1 SEPKDLGAG
10 IMKRVYCSE
19 DRLLVGF
26 LKGVLDGHRI
36 DCLVKN
42 EYLIGGIGELPPGA
56 CWPELWV
63 IEESDL
69 PQARTLI
76 ASVLK
81 GGSSTEPWCC
91 TVCGEW
97 IEPQFAECWQCAQF
111 EGELP

>member
-1 SEPKDLGAG
+1 ME
-10 IMKRVYCSE
+10 RVYCSE

-36 DCLVKN
+36 GCLVKN
-42 EYLIGGIGELPPGA
+42 EYLIGGIGELPPDA

-81 GGSSTEPWCC
+81 GGSGTEPWRCPA
-91 TVCGEW
+91 CGEW

>member
-1 SEPKDLGAG
+1 
-10 IMKRVYCSE
+10 MKRVYCSE

-81 GGSSTEPWCC
+81 GGSGKEPWCC
-91 TVCGEW
+91 PACGEW